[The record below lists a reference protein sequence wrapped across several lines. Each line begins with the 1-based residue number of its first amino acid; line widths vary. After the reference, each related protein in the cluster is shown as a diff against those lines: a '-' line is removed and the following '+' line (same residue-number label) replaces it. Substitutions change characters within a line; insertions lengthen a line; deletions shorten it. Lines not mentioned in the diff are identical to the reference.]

1 MFYKLSAG
9 EYEKALIH
17 NKVDENSIVESTCE
31 ELMSWEK
38 KVSILNF
45 MIVYNILFF
54 VLTFCFNAF
63 NWLFFYFSFLFILV
77 TVSV

>member
-1 MFYKLSAG
+1 MFYNLSAG

-38 KVSILNF
+38 KS
-45 MIVYNILFF
+45 
-54 VLTFCFNAF
+54 
-63 NWLFFYFSFLFILV
+63 FYPEFHDCL
-77 TVSV
+77 